1 MNSLTT
7 KDFKETDPGFVHKW
21 DTEACA
27 WHSRKQKDKSQGTSK
42 MKLAYLQSVG
52 KEISVQE
59 IRMKLRIQH
68 VPVKGWALLQLWS

>member
-27 WHSRKQKDKSQGTSK
+27 WHSRKQKDKSQGTSN
-42 MKLAYLQSVG
+42 MKLA
-52 KEISVQE
+52 
-59 IRMKLRIQH
+59 
-68 VPVKGWALLQLWS
+68 